1 VLVFGLSLSNV
12 EKKDY
17 RVTYDSANEKAF
29 VVHKEGGDERRFR
42 QAENGLFYLDVTAQA
57 RYS

>member
-1 VLVFGLSLSNV
+1 MWRRR
-12 EKKDY
+12 DY
-17 RVTYDSANEKAF
+17 RVTTYDSAHEKAF